1 MEKIKQAIEESK
13 RNRTTDAT
21 QPIEQEVATSRS
33 PQPEPT
39 PVSKATDENIQ
50 YEQTRVV
57 SLDMEHLAKNRIVSF
72 NKHDHL
78 SLGFDILRTQV
89 ISKMQENGWRTIAI
103 TSPTQGCGKSV
114 VSINLAMSIAH
125 HTDTTTMLVDF
136 DLRRPSVGRYL
147 GLPAGT
153 SLNDVL
159 SGDASVAEALVNP
172 GLERLVILPTARPVQ
187 HSSEVLS
194 SKKVSN
200 LVAEIRDRYA
210 ERIVIFD
217 LTPLLASD
225 DAMIMLSKVDCV
237 LVVVGNGMVNN
248 DQLTETM
255 RYIDSAKL
263 LGTVL
268 NKSESNQSE
277 RYYDY

>member
-13 RNRTTDAT
+13 RNRTANVTL
-21 QPIEQEVATSRS
+21 PIEQDVAASHS
-33 PQPEPT
+33 SQAEPT
-39 PVSKATDENIQ
+39 PASKATDENIQ
-50 YEQTRVV
+50 YDQTRIV

-89 ISKMQENGWRTIAI
+89 ISKMQKNGWRTIAI

-114 VSINLAMSIAH
+114 VAINLAMSIAH

-147 GLPAGT
+147 GLPSGT

-159 SGDASVAEALVNP
+159 SGDATVAEALINP

-200 LVAEIRDRYA
+200 LVEEIRDRYA

-248 DQLTETM
+248 DQLAETM

-268 NKSESNQSE
+268 NKSESKQSE